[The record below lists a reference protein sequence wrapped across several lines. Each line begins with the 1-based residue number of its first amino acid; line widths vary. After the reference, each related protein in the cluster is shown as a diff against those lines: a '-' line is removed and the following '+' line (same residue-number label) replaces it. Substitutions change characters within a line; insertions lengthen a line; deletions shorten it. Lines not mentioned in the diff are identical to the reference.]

1 MIKPNF
7 TIKIKF
13 NTIDQVKSFIN
24 EMDTLESDAVIRTE
38 NNKYAVDAR
47 SIMGIF
53 SLDLTNNLLLD
64 VFGEGEKDKLIN
76 ITKNLGILIEE
87 V

>member
-1 MIKPNF
+1 MY
-7 TIKIKF
+7 KIKF
-13 NTIDQVKSFIN
+13 DTIDQVKSFVRK
-24 EMDTLESDAVIRTE
+24 MDAVESDAIIRTE

-64 VFGEGEKDKLIN
+64 IYGEENEFVNKIKD
-76 ITKNLGILIEE
+76 LGILIEE

>member
-1 MIKPNF
+1 MY
-7 TIKIKF
+7 KIKF
-13 NTIDQVKSFIN
+13 DTIDQVKSFVRK
-24 EMDTLESDAVIRTE
+24 MDAVESDAIIRTE

-53 SLDLTNNLLLD
+53 SLDLTNNLLLYIY
-64 VFGEGEKDKLIN
+64 GEENEFVNEIKD
-76 ITKNLGILIEE
+76 LGILIEE